1 MIDKIGSGGLGGIRM
16 PGELPEP
23 SRSFES
29 ATAASR
35 LDQPTAGVEKSGFAQ
50 TLGNLVQDVDQLQHQ
65 SNDVFRSFLRGEA
78 ELHDAALA
86 SHEAGIALRL
96 TAEIRDRLLEAYRET
111 MRTQM

>member
-1 MIDKIGSGGLGGIRM
+1 MIDKIGAGMGAIRM

-23 SRSFES
+23 SRM
-29 ATAASR
+29 
-35 LDQPTAGVEKSGFAQ
+35 LDQATAGVEKSGFAQ

-65 SNDVFRSFLRGEA
+65 SNDMFRSFLRGEA

-86 SHEAGIALRL
+86 AHEAGIALRL
-96 TAEIRDRLLEAYRET
+96 TSEIRDRLLDAYREA